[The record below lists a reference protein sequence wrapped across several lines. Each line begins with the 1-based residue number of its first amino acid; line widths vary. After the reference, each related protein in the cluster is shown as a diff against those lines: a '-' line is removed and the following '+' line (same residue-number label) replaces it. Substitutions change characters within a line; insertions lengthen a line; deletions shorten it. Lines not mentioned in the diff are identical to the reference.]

1 MPARVRTTS
10 PERAG
15 PGNLMGDSAWALSRV
30 ARWAEV
36 HGPSKL
42 ALRIIERCLWRSV
55 GTAPATIDGRVT
67 PNLCPPHWPRPR
79 YGQIPVGSL
88 LDEHAPR
95 VRARWWTVDSRHY
108 QAGQARYFA
117 RYRAPGSG
125 FVVGV
130 MRRNGRASLRS
141 RRATRWTTGSRS
153 VARDVMAR
161 RRLGETVTTAGSART
176 RVRPAGDGGRVRA

>member
-1 MPARVRTTS
+1 MRRVRRGQSADNAGTPALPNAAVHHS
-10 PERAG
+10 ER
-15 PGNLMGDSAWALSRV
+15 SRRKQV
-30 ARWAEV
+30 AAERDV
-36 HGPSKL
+36 
-42 ALRIIERCLWRSV
+42 RSGHAHASV
-55 GTAPATIDGRVT
+55 RHRT

-117 RYRAPGSG
+117 GYRAPGSR

-153 VARDVMAR
+153 GARDVMAR
-161 RRLGETVTTAGSART
+161 RRLGETVTAAGSART